1 MAVTANVSDP
11 AAPTGASPQ
20 SFCSIDNPTVADL
33 SATGTAIQW
42 YAAATG
48 GAPLAG
54 GTALVDGTIY
64 YASQTVG
71 GCESDTRLAVTA
83 NVSDP
88 AAPTGASPQSFCSID
103 NPTVADLSATGTAIQ
118 WYAAATGGA
127 PLAGGTALV
136 DGTTYYA
143 SQTVGGCE
151 SDTRLAVTANVSDPA
166 APTGASPQSFCAI
179 DNPTVADLSA
189 TGTAIQ
195 WYAAATGGAPLAGG
209 TALVDGTTYYASQTV
224 GGCES
229 DTRLAVTANVSD
241 PAAPTGASPQSF
253 CAIDNPTVAD
263 LSATGTAIQWYAAAT
278 GGAPLAGGTAL
289 VDGTIYYAIQTV
301 GGCESDT
308 RLAVTANV
316 SDPAAPTGASPQ
328 SFCAIDN
335 PTVADLS
342 ATGTAIQWYAAATG
356 GAPLAG
362 GTALVDGTTYY
373 ASQTVGGC
381 ESDTR
386 LAVTANVSD
395 PAAPTGASPQ
405 SFCSID
411 NPTVA
416 DLSATGTAIQWYAAA
431 TGGAPLAGGTAL
443 VDGTTYYATQ
453 TVGGCESDTRLA
465 VTANVSDPAA
475 PTGASPQSF
484 CSIDNPTVA
493 DLSATGTAIQ
503 WYAAATG
510 GAPLAGG
517 TALVDGT
524 IYYASQT
531 VGGCESDTRLAV
543 TANVSD
549 PAAPT
554 GASPQ
559 SFCAID
565 NPTVAD
571 LSATGT
577 AIQWYA
583 AATGGAP
590 LAGGTALS
598 DGTTYY
604 ASQTVGGCESDTR
617 LAVTANV
624 SDPAAPTGASPQSF
638 CAIDNPTVADLS
650 ATGTA
655 IQWYAA
661 ATGGAPL
668 AGGTA
673 LVDGTTYYATQTV
686 GGCESD
692 TRLAVTANVSD
703 PAAPTGASP
712 QSFCAIDNPTV
723 ADLSATGTAIQW
735 YAAATGGAPL
745 AGGTALVDG
754 TIYYA
759 SQTVG
764 GCESDTRLAVT
775 ANVSDPAAPTG
786 ASPQSFCSIDNPTV
800 ADLSATGTAI
810 QWYAAATGGA
820 PLAGGTALVDGTTYY
835 ASQTV
840 GGCESD
846 TRLAVTANVSDPAAP
861 TGASPQSFCSIDN
874 PTVADLSATGT
885 AIQWYA
891 AATGGAPLAGGTAL
905 VDGTIYYATQTVGG
919 CESDTRLAVTANVSD
934 PAAPTGASPQSF
946 CAIDN
951 PTVADLSA
959 TGTAIQWYA
968 AATGGAPLAG
978 GTALVDGTIYYA
990 SQTVGGC
997 ESDTRL
1003 AVTANVSDPAA
1014 PTGASPQSFCSI
1026 DNPTVADLLLPEQPF
1041 NGMQPQQ
1048 VERH

>member
-1 MAVTANVSDP
+1 MSVEIWDDGGSTWVEIDRITSGVDAAYNHLSYDISTYISANAQVRFNNSNTFGNSEYIYLDNIAISTDAAYAFVNPILSSVGTVTYYAESAGIGSGCTSTTRTAVTLTIEAAPAAPTSGGDQTECEESPIQTLTATASAPAGSSVVWYDAATAGNVVASPTLNSVGTITYYAESVDGTSSCSSFTRTAVVLTINPAP

-20 SFCSIDNPTVADL
+20 NFCTIDTPIVADL
-33 SATGTAIQW
+33 FATGTNIQW
-42 YAAATG
+42 YAA
-48 GAPLAG
+48 
-54 GTALVDGTIY
+54 
-64 YASQTVG
+64 S
-71 GCESDTRLAVTA
+71 
-83 NVSDP
+83 
-88 AAPTGASPQSFCSID
+88 
-103 NPTVADLSATGTAIQ
+103 
-118 WYAAATGGA
+118 TGGA

-143 SQTVGGCE
+143 TQTVGGCE
-151 SDTRLAVTANVSDPA
+151 SNTRLAVTANIA
-166 APTGASPQSFCAI
+166 
-179 DNPTVADLSA
+179 
-189 TGTAIQ
+189 
-195 WYAAATGGAPLAGG
+195 
-209 TALVDGTTYYASQTV
+209 
-224 GGCES
+224 
-229 DTRLAVTANVSD
+229 D

-289 VDGTIYYAIQTV
+289 VDGTIYYA
-301 GGCESDT
+301 S
-308 RLAVTANV
+308 
-316 SDPAAPTGASPQ
+316 
-328 SFCAIDN
+328 
-335 PTVADLS
+335 
-342 ATGTAIQWYAAATG
+342 
-356 GAPLAG
+356 
-362 GTALVDGTTYY
+362 
-373 ASQTVGGC
+373 
-381 ESDTR
+381 
-386 LAVTANVSD
+386 
-395 PAAPTGASPQ
+395 
-405 SFCSID
+405 
-411 NPTVA
+411 
-416 DLSATGTAIQWYAAA
+416 
-431 TGGAPLAGGTAL
+431 
-443 VDGTTYYATQ
+443 Q

-590 LAGGTALS
+590 LAGGTALV
-598 DGTTYY
+598 DGTIYY

-673 LVDGTTYYATQTV
+673 LSDGTTYYATQTV

-712 QSFCAIDNPTV
+712 QSFCSIDNPTV

-759 SQTVG
+759 SQTVGGCESDTRLAVTANVSDPAAPTGASPQSFCSIDNPTVADLAATGTAIQWYAAATGGAPLAGGTALVDGTTYYATQTVG

-874 PTVADLSATGT
+874 PTVADLCCYRNSHPVVCSRNRRSAISRRNSPGR
-885 AIQWYA
+885 WYNILCM
-891 AATGGAPLAGGTAL
+891 PNCRWL
-905 VDGTIYYATQTVGG
+905 
-919 CESDTRLAVTANVSD
+919 
-934 PAAPTGASPQSF
+934 
-946 CAIDN
+946 
-951 PTVADLSA
+951 
-959 TGTAIQWYA
+959 
-968 AATGGAPLAG
+968 
-978 GTALVDGTIYYA
+978 
-990 SQTVGGC
+990 
-997 ESDTRL
+997 
-1003 AVTANVSDPAA
+1003 
-1014 PTGASPQSFCSI
+1014 
-1026 DNPTVADLLLPEQPF
+1026 
-1041 NGMQPQQ
+1041 
-1048 VERH
+1048 

>member
-1 MAVTANVSDP
+1 MLAQTVGGCESDTRLAVTANVSDPAAPTGASPQSFCSIDNPTVADLSATGTAIQWYAAATGGAPLAGGTALVDGTTYYASQTVGGCESDTRLAVTANVSDPAAPTGASPQSFCSIDNPTVADLAATGTAIQWYAAATGGAPLAGGTALVDGTIYYASQTVGGCESDTRLAVTANVSDP

-209 TALVDGTTYYASQTV
+209 TALVDGT
-224 GGCES
+224 
-229 DTRLAVTANVSD
+229 
-241 PAAPTGASPQSF
+241 
-253 CAIDNPTVAD
+253 I
-263 LSATGTAIQWYAAAT
+263 
-278 GGAPLAGGTAL
+278 
-289 VDGTIYYAIQTV
+289 
-301 GGCESDT
+301 
-308 RLAVTANV
+308 
-316 SDPAAPTGASPQ
+316 
-328 SFCAIDN
+328 
-335 PTVADLS
+335 
-342 ATGTAIQWYAAATG
+342 
-356 GAPLAG
+356 
-362 GTALVDGTTYY
+362 YY

-411 NPTVA
+411 NPTIA

-443 VDGTTYYATQ
+443 VDGTIYYASQ

-559 SFCAID
+559 SFC
-565 NPTVAD
+565 
-571 LSATGT
+571 S
-577 AIQWYA
+577 
-583 AATGGAP
+583 
-590 LAGGTALS
+590 
-598 DGTTYY
+598 
-604 ASQTVGGCESDTR
+604 
-617 LAVTANV
+617 
-624 SDPAAPTGASPQSF
+624 
-638 CAIDNPTVADLS
+638 
-650 ATGTA
+650 
-655 IQWYAA
+655 
-661 ATGGAPL
+661 
-668 AGGTA
+668 
-673 LVDGTTYYATQTV
+673 
-686 GGCESD
+686 
-692 TRLAVTANVSD
+692 
-703 PAAPTGASP
+703 
-712 QSFCAIDNPTV
+712 IDNPTV

-835 ASQTV
+835 A
-840 GGCESD
+840 
-846 TRLAVTANVSDPAAP
+846 
-861 TGASPQSFCSIDN
+861 
-874 PTVADLSATGT
+874 
-885 AIQWYA
+885 
-891 AATGGAPLAGGTAL
+891 
-905 VDGTIYYATQTVGG
+905 TQTVG
-919 CESDTRLAVTANVSD
+919 RL
-934 PAAPTGASPQSF
+934 
-946 CAIDN
+946 
-951 PTVADLSA
+951 
-959 TGTAIQWYA
+959 
-968 AATGGAPLAG
+968 
-978 GTALVDGTIYYA
+978 
-990 SQTVGGC
+990 
-997 ESDTRL
+997 
-1003 AVTANVSDPAA
+1003 
-1014 PTGASPQSFCSI
+1014 
-1026 DNPTVADLLLPEQPF
+1026 
-1041 NGMQPQQ
+1041 
-1048 VERH
+1048 